1 MNTYVTGAAIKKLRE
16 RKGLTQSQLANQIG
30 VSDKAVSKWETAKGL
45 PDISLI
51 EPLAK
56 ALGISVTELFSGEQI
71 INKNISCNMLR
82 VKFYVCPVC
91 GNIIHST
98 GDAVISCCGIVLP
111 PLAAEEEYQSHEIKI
126 NKVEDEHFISVE
138 HEMSKSHYISF
149 AAFVTSDR
157 VQLVKFYP
165 EGNAETRFQLRGHGD
180 LYVFCNRHGLIKK
193 KI

>member
-1 MNTYVTGAAIKKLRE
+1 MNTYVTGAAIKRMRE
-16 RKGLTQSQLANQIG
+16 NKGITQSQLADLIG

-91 GNIIHST
+91 GNIINST
-98 GDAVISCCGIVLP
+98 GDAVISCCGITLP
-111 PLAAEEEYQSHEIKI
+111 PLTAENTDSEHEIKI
-126 NKVEDEHFISVE
+126 NRVEDEHFISVN
-138 HEMSKSHYISF
+138 HDMSKSHYISF

-165 EGNAETRFQLRGHGD
+165 EGNAETRFQLRGRGE
-180 LYVFCNRHGLIKK
+180 LYFYCNRHGLMKK

>member
-1 MNTYVTGAAIKKLRE
+1 MNNYVTAGAIKTLRE
-16 RKGLTQSQLANQIG
+16 KKGLTQNQLAQILN

-51 EPLAK
+51 ESLAN
-56 ALGISVTELFSGEQI
+56 ALGISVTELFSVEQI

-98 GDAVISCCGIVLP
+98 GDAVMSCCGITLP
-111 PLAAEEEYQSHEIKI
+111 PLTAENTDSEHEIQI
-126 NKVEDEHFISVE
+126 NRVEDEHFISVN
-138 HEMSKSHYISF
+138 HDMSKSQYISF

-165 EGNAETRFQLRGHGD
+165 EGNAETRFQLRGRGE
-180 LYVFCNRHGLIKK
+180 LYIYCNRHGLMKK